1 MNMTNQ
7 TKEFSVSEISKSIKN
22 LVEDNFYSVAIKGE
36 ISGLT
41 LHRASGHM
49 YMTLKDENSSI
60 RATCWKFNV
69 PNLDITPE
77 EGMEVIATG
86 KITTYDKNSTYQL
99 NISNIKH
106 AGIGAL
112 LKQLEQ
118 RKAKLQAEGL
128 FNPEYKKPIPRMPK
142 LIGVIT
148 SQTGAV
154 IHDIMHRINDRFP
167 TPIQLYPVKVQGE
180 GARYDIVKAIEF
192 FNNPPQGFSKPDV
205 IIVARGGGSIEDLWE
220 FNSEE
225 ISRAVFASDIP
236 IISAVGHEP
245 DYTLID
251 YVADLRAS
259 TPTGA
264 AELVVPV
271 RNDLLSI
278 IKDIHNRLNNSLEN
292 KLSKKQLNLEKIV
305 NKTPNLQTFI
315 NNKSQK
321 LNEVN
326 IRKNHSIKNIISNKH
341 NKSKLLYSML
351 KKPIVIINQYYD
363 RLENYDKNKK
373 VFFKQIFMNK
383 KNILQ
388 NNSSLLESYSF
399 KKTLSRGFSIV
410 FDEKNNVIKTKSQL
424 KAQQNIS
431 IRFQDGDADAEIK
444 K

>member
-7 TKEFSVSEISKSIKN
+7 TKEFSVSEISKSIKK

-69 PNLDITPE
+69 LNLDITPE

-128 FNPEYKKPIPRMPK
+128 FNSEHKKPIPRMPK

-192 FNNPPQGFSKPDV
+192 FNNPPQGFSRPDV

-225 ISRAVFASDIP
+225 IARAVFASDIP
-236 IISAVGHEP
+236 IVSAVGHEP

-251 YVADLRAS
+251 YVADLRAP

-278 IKDIHNRLNNSLEN
+278 VKNINNRLNNSLEN

-326 IRKNHSIKNIISNKH
+326 IRKNHNIKNIISNKH

-351 KKPIVIINQYYD
+351 KKPIVIINQYND
-363 RLENYDKNKK
+363 RLENYDKTKK
-373 VFFKQIFMNK
+373 IFFKQIFMNK
-383 KNILQ
+383 RNILQ

-410 FDEKNNVIKTKSQL
+410 FDENNNVIKTKNQL

-431 IRFQDGDADAEIK
+431 IRFQDGDANAEIK

>member
-1 MNMTNQ
+1 
-7 TKEFSVSEISKSIKN
+7 
-22 LVEDNFYSVAIKGE
+22 
-36 ISGLT
+36 
-41 LHRASGHM
+41 
-49 YMTLKDENSSI
+49 
-60 RATCWKFNV
+60 
-69 PNLDITPE
+69 
-77 EGMEVIATG
+77 
-86 KITTYDKNSTYQL
+86 
-99 NISNIKH
+99 
-106 AGIGAL
+106 
-112 LKQLEQ
+112 
-118 RKAKLQAEGL
+118 
-128 FNPEYKKPIPRMPK
+128 MPK

-192 FNNPPQGFSKPDV
+192 FNNPPQGFSRPDV

-251 YVADLRAS
+251 YVADLKTP

-410 FDEKNNVIKTKSQL
+410 FDEKNNVIKTKKPIKRTTKYFNKISRSEML
-424 KAQQNIS
+424 MQN
-431 IRFQDGDADAEIK
+431 
-444 K
+444 

>member
-1 MNMTNQ
+1 MTNQ

-128 FNPEYKKPIPRMPK
+128 FNPEHKKPIPRMPK

-205 IIVARGGGSIEDLWE
+205 IIVARGGGSIEDLW
-220 FNSEE
+220 
-225 ISRAVFASDIP
+225 
-236 IISAVGHEP
+236 
-245 DYTLID
+245 
-251 YVADLRAS
+251 
-259 TPTGA
+259 
-264 AELVVPV
+264 
-271 RNDLLSI
+271 
-278 IKDIHNRLNNSLEN
+278 
-292 KLSKKQLNLEKIV
+292 
-305 NKTPNLQTFI
+305 
-315 NNKSQK
+315 
-321 LNEVN
+321 
-326 IRKNHSIKNIISNKH
+326 
-341 NKSKLLYSML
+341 
-351 KKPIVIINQYYD
+351 
-363 RLENYDKNKK
+363 
-373 VFFKQIFMNK
+373 
-383 KNILQ
+383 
-388 NNSSLLESYSF
+388 
-399 KKTLSRGFSIV
+399 
-410 FDEKNNVIKTKSQL
+410 
-424 KAQQNIS
+424 
-431 IRFQDGDADAEIK
+431 
-444 K
+444 